1 MNIDPSLIAILVAAC
16 VGVALLAGAFAGSLI
31 IEATKGEADTGQR

>member
-1 MNIDPSLIAILVAAC
+1 MNIDASFIAILVAAA

-31 IEATKGEADTGQR
+31 IEATKSDADTGQR